1 MPFSLNP
8 WHAFCSG
15 IVHVFT
21 RLLTQPLRNYT
32 FRYHND
38 LDALK
43 RYLRKGDVVLV
54 EGSERVSEVIKY
66 LTQSSWSHAGIYIG
80 DELSQSAHPRAAFYR
95 ELYGEEADFL
105 LIEALVEEGVVA
117 SPISKYLHY
126 NIRVCRPHNLYKE
139 HLRAILEEVIRQLGY
154 KYDLKNIV
162 DLARYFLPVS
172 LIPRRFR
179 QTALQF
185 GSGQATQVIC
195 SSMLAAAFGNVGFP
209 IVPLPATRTPQTVMS
224 RPPWWRRSLVAFSRA
239 TSPLVLRQQHPTL
252 ITPRDFDLS
261 PYFEIVKFNV
271 IESSK
276 FDYRNIVWAEDHE

>member
-1 MPFSLNP
+1 MSFFLYP
-8 WHAFCSG
+8 WYAFRRG
-15 IVHVFT
+15 VVHLFT
-21 RLLTQPLRNYT
+21 RLLTQPLHNYT
-32 FRYHND
+32 CRSDNN

-54 EGSERVSEVIKY
+54 EGSERISEVIKY
-66 LTQSSWSHAGIYIG
+66 LTQSSWSHSAIYIG
-80 DELSQSAHPRAAFYR
+80 DELTQSAHPLAASYR
-95 ELYGEEADFL
+95 ERYGEEADFL

-126 NIRVCRPHNLYKE
+126 NIRVCRPHNLRKE
-139 HLRAILEEVIRQLGY
+139 HLRAILDEVIQQLGY
-154 KYDLKNIV
+154 KYDLKNIL

-185 GSGQATQVIC
+185 GSGEPTQVIC
-195 SSMLAAAFGNVGFP
+195 SSMLAAAFGRVGFP
-209 IVPLPATRTPQTVMS
+209 IVPLPATSALQPVVS
-224 RPPWWRRSLVAFSRA
+224 RQSRWRRSLAAFSRA
-239 TSPLVLRQQHPTL
+239 AAPRVFRQQHPTL

-271 IESSK
+271 IESGR
-276 FDYRNIVWAEDHE
+276 FDYRTIVWAEDPG